1 MNSSRSTVTKSE
13 DPESESTPA
22 EAKKARRSK
31 EERAAA
37 AEAKALW
44 ARAEVAAVTRE
55 EVALLLR
62 CVKGADRLMHA
73 TDSSVIAEE
82 LISVRM
88 ECARALK
95 VMGVPVP
102 APD

>member
-1 MNSSRSTVTKSE
+1 MKTESTK
-13 DPESESTPA
+13 PESAPA
-22 EAKKARRSK
+22 EKKARRSK

-62 CVKGADRLMHA
+62 CVKGADRLA
-73 TDSSVIAEE
+73 LETESRVAEE
-82 LISVRM
+82 LVSVRVA
-88 ECARALK
+88 CARSLK

-102 APD
+102 D